1 MFTPPF
7 CPRRRCSQHRA
18 PSPKFFQRHGHY
30 WPKCRAHPVPR
41 FRCRSCR
48 HTFSRQ
54 TFRADY
60 HDKRPDL
67 NARLVDL
74 TTMGVGIRMCSR
86 RLGLSLRC
94 TELKLRK
101 IGRHLRQLN
110 LNLRF
115 PVEREYQLQF
125 DEMETFETRRNTRP
139 LSVPVLLDGPSRY
152 CIWAES
158 ETIRP
163 RGKMTKKR
171 LEIIA
176 SEEQRL
182 GIRKDRSRRAIKRTL
197 DRGRKLVGS
206 TTTITLR
213 SDEKRTYP
221 GLAKAAFGK
230 SRLTHLKTNSK
241 VPRTPWNPLFPIN
254 HEDAR
259 LRDMSGRLRRQS
271 WLVSKKRRF
280 LDLAL
285 QMHMAVRNLVKT
297 RFNHDRE
304 TPAELMGFVHR
315 PLTIR
320 ELLSWRQIWGDRSI
334 HPLSPRGKSV
344 ESYQGALQMAEE

>member
-7 CPRRRCSQHRA
+7 CPRRSCPQHRD
-18 PSPKFFQRHGHY
+18 PRPNFFHRHGHY

-67 NARLVDL
+67 NARLLDL
-74 TTMGVGIRMCSR
+74 VTMGVGIRMCSR
-86 RLGLSLRC
+86 RLRLSLRC

-115 PVEREYQLQF
+115 PVEREFQLQF
-125 DEMETFETRRNTRP
+125 DEIETFECRRNTRP

-152 CIWAES
+152 LIWAES
-158 ETIRP
+158 ATIRP

-171 LEIIA
+171 LQIIA
-176 SEEQRL
+176 DEENRL
-182 GIRKDRSRRAIKRTL
+182 GVRKDRSRRAVQRTL
-197 DRGRKLVGS
+197 KRGREIIGRKSCV
-206 TTTITLR
+206 TLF
-213 SDEKRTYP
+213 SDEKVTYP
-221 GLAKAAFGK
+221 ALARAAFGK
-230 SRLTHLKTNSK
+230 RRLTHLKTNSK
-241 VPRTPWNPLFPIN
+241 VARMTWNPLFPIN

-271 WLVSKKRRF
+271 WLVSKKWRF

-285 QMHMAVRNLVKT
+285 QAHMAVRNLVRT
-297 RFNHDRE
+297 RFNYDEE
-304 TPAELMGFVHR
+304 TPAQLMGYVHR
-315 PLTIR
+315 PLTMR
-320 ELLSWRQIWGDRSI
+320 EVLSWRQLWGGRSI
-334 HPLSPRGKSV
+334 HPLSPRRRSV
-344 ESYQGALQMAEE
+344 DRYQESMRSAG